1 MPWVK
6 TNLPGNSRVLVLED
20 NISVEY
26 LNYLVMD
33 KDDNVLNDLF
43 STAEKVKGSG
53 KIPEP
58 VGTLYPE
65 TKWGPDKD
73 HPIDFDDIEYSY
85 EREFFEGNEH
95 LKEVYPKVTKGM
107 LVNFSV
113 NGALFDPVTQT
124 PSDMT
129 MNYKA
134 LASVMS
140 KKDFSY
146 EKMAEKLSEFDI
158 DDRDLTVLTE
168 RAYLNSEALQMRA
181 CRSLGYESVEQMP
194 RDIRNT
200 YDGIIERAQN
210 SNEYL
215 KIIQDAWGTGS
226 FYANSEQLVT
236 VYEESIASG
245 EVDDDVADVIE
256 KGIKDVREMYVD
268 GKMDSKD
275 GIAYVNV
282 NEVKNIGV
290 NVAAHEMAHYVYNK
304 EQVNPGVHEINNEYK
319 GEGNQFGRKNS
330 PLDEIDKDKV
340 KYNLTYL
347 LNAFGGNANVA
358 NMVYKPKTEEEKELA
373 KGERDHDNVG
383 FERAADIHGV
393 RMLMFK
399 EGIFNPFDGSDVTPE
414 QVGKFMETHPNSRI
428 FRYWN
433 EKQSRFFLNNIAFN
447 DSLRET
453 VGKNIL
459 AAIDEND
466 KEINAMRGNSFGKGR
481 DAPSMA
487 AANMVASSFQQI
499 YDENIGRGQEKA
511 RGLSV

>member
-26 LNYLVMD
+26 LNSLVMD

-43 STAEKVKGSG
+43 STAEKIKGSG
-53 KIPEP
+53 KVPEP

-73 HPIDFDDIEYSY
+73 HPVNFDDIEYSY

-168 RAYLNSEALQMRA
+168 RAYLNSEAFQMRA

-194 RDIRNT
+194 IDIRNT
-200 YDGIIERAQN
+200 YDRIIERAQN

-215 KIIQDAWGTGS
+215 KIIQDEWGTGS
-226 FYANSEQLVT
+226 FYANSEELVT
-236 VYEESIASG
+236 KAEESIASG
-245 EVDDDVADVIE
+245 ELDDDDNDVIE

-275 GIAYVNV
+275 GIAYINV
-282 NEVKNIGV
+282 NEIKNIGV

-304 EQVNPGVHEINNEYK
+304 EQVNPGVHEVDNEYK
-319 GEGNQFGRKNS
+319 GEGAQFGRKNS
-330 PLDEIDKDKV
+330 PLNEIDKDKV
-340 KYNLTYL
+340 KYDLAYL

-399 EGIFNPFDGSDVTPE
+399 EGIFNPFDGSDVTKE
-414 QVGKFMETHPNSRI
+414 QVEKFRELYPESRI
-428 FRYWN
+428 FRYWDN
-433 EKQSRFFLNNIAFN
+433 NKARGFLNDIAEN
-447 DSLRET
+447 NSLQKIAGE
-453 VGKNIL
+453 NLL
-459 AAIDEND
+459 AALKENVSD
-466 KEINAMRGNSFGKGR
+466 GQKMSGGHLSEPHVDVHA
-481 DAPSMA
+481 MA
-487 AANMVASSFQQI
+487 AANYQNE
-499 YDENIGRGQEKA
+499 YDNHVGNERQESK
-511 RGLSV
+511 GLSV